1 MAGENDGT
9 QNLTP
14 GLETLWGDAGDVL
27 RKRRAGLTREDIV
40 TTAIELA
47 DRSGLPAVSM
57 ASIAKELGFSTM
69 AIYRHIPSKAEL
81 LMFMVDAGLD
91 APLEEV
97 HAAKGWRAGLERM
110 AREIAA
116 VYRQRPWL
124 FDIPITGPPVTPSNI
139 RWMEAGLATLK
150 ETGLTAQDRFAVF
163 FLMMSFVRG
172 SQRFF
177 VEISQPDHDT
187 TGSVHGAGD
196 MSYGA
201 LLTRLMP
208 PRQFPEV
215 EEMIAVGILDQDDS
229 AEEEFDFALQRVLDG
244 IEVFV
249 DAKSQRQRTAKGS
262 L

>member
-1 MAGENDGT
+1 MAGKNDGI
-9 QNLTP
+9 QNLPP
-14 GLETLWGDAGDVL
+14 GLKSLWGDVGDAS

-40 TTAIELA
+40 TIAIELA
-47 DRSGLPAVSM
+47 DRSGLAAVSM

-81 LMFMVDAGLD
+81 LLLMEDAGIG
-91 APLEEV
+91 APPEAVFEPT
-97 HAAKGWRAGLERM
+97 GWRARLERM
-110 AREIAA
+110 AQEIAA
-116 VYRQRPWL
+116 VYRRRSWL
-124 FDIPITGPPVTPSNI
+124 LAIPITGPPATPNNI
-139 RWMEAGLATLK
+139 RWLEAGLAALK
-150 ETGLTAQDRFAVF
+150 ETSLEAEDRFAVY
-163 FLMMSFVRG
+163 FLIVSFIQG
-172 SQRFF
+172 NLRFF
-177 VEISQPDHDT
+177 AEIERANQE
-187 TGSVHGAGD
+187 GVAEGD
-196 MSYGA
+196 NGEEPYGI

-208 PRQFPEV
+208 PGMFPEV